1 MRRTVASV
9 QGDAAGPAPGA
20 GTYLYGIVRSSHPL
34 RLDGRGGIGAQPA
47 ALRRIDVGD
56 LVVVAS
62 DAPERL
68 RAKRRDLLAHQQ
80 VLEDLCA
87 QGATLPMRF
96 GSVADGDDTVR
107 HQVAAEADRYA
118 SLLSEVDGRVE
129 VNLKVVHHEET
140 VLRELLA
147 SNPDLR
153 RHHEQLQH
161 RGGGSRDDQVRFGE
175 LVSRAVEAREAD
187 DAGSIVASLRPH
199 VARESTGPRVR
210 DCFLNVSFLVD
221 RGRLAGFEAAV
232 DELDHALGEAVRIR
246 LQGPLPPYSFT
257 EPTQAG

>member
-1 MRRTVASV
+1 MPEPS
-9 QGDAAGPAPGA
+9 A

-34 RLDGRGGIGAQPA
+34 RLDGRGGIGERPA

-68 RAKRRDLLAHQQ
+68 RAKRRDLLAHER
-80 VLEDLCA
+80 VLEALCE

-96 GSVADGDDTVR
+96 GSVADGDDAVR

-118 SLLSEVDGRVE
+118 SLLSDVDGRVE
-129 VNLKVVHHEET
+129 VNLKAAHHEET

-147 SNPDLR
+147 GNPDLR
-153 RHHEQLQH
+153 RHNEELQR
-161 RGGGSRDDQVRFGE
+161 RGGGSQDDRVRFGE

-187 DAGSIVASLRPH
+187 DAESIVTSLRPH

-221 RGRLAGFEAAV
+221 RGRLAGFEVAV
-232 DELDHALGEAVRIR
+232 DELDHALGDAVRMR
-246 LQGPLPPYSFT
+246 LHGPLPPYSFT
-257 EPTQAG
+257 GPTRVG